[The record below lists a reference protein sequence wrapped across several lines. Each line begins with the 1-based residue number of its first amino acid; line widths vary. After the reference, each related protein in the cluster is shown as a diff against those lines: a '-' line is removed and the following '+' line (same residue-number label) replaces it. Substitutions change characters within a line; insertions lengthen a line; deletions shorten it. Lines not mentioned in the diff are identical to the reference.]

1 MAEYDTVE
9 WDAMLKEKKLDF
21 ILTEAQLSDIVQKL
35 GHTIDEDGYV
45 IVKETGERVL
55 SIDEDEIR
63 VGDLAA
69 ILPGSAVLLRKNI
82 ASFSQYLAERG
93 L

>member
-1 MAEYDTVE
+1 MAQYDTVE
-9 WDAMLKEKKLDF
+9 WDALLKEKKLDF
-21 ILTEAQLSDIVQKL
+21 ILTEDQLRDIVQQL
-35 GHTIDEDGYV
+35 GHTIDENGYV
-45 IVKETGERVL
+45 VVKETGERVL

-63 VGDLAA
+63 VSELAA
-69 ILPGSAVLLRKNI
+69 VLPGSAVLLRKNI

>member
-1 MAEYDTVE
+1 MAEYETVE
-9 WDAMLKEKKLDF
+9 WDALLKEKKLDF
-21 ILTEAQLSDIVQKL
+21 ILTGDQLRDIVQQM
-35 GHTIDEDGYV
+35 GYTIDEDGYV
-45 IVKETGERVL
+45 VVEETGERVF

-63 VGDLAA
+63 VSELAA

>member
-1 MAEYDTVE
+1 MPDYDTVE
-9 WDAMLKEKKLDF
+9 WEALLKEKKLDF
-21 ILTEAQLSDIVQKL
+21 ILTEEQLRDIVQQL
-35 GHTIDEDGYV
+35 GYSVDKDGYV
-45 IVKETGERVL
+45 SDKQTGERVL

-63 VGDLAA
+63 ASDLAA
-69 ILPGSAVLLRKNI
+69 VLPGSAVLLKKNI